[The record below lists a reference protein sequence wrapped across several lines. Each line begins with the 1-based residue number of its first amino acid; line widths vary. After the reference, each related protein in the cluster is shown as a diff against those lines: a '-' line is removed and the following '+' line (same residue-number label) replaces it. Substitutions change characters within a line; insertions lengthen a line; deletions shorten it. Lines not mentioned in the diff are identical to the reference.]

1 MKLII
6 KYLMKHKALFLL
18 NMVAILAFVTTE
30 LGVPTIMA
38 NMINNGVESQNMDL
52 ITSQAWVLFVIAIIG
67 GIGSVLMSYASSRM
81 ASRMT
86 RDIRNDIFK
95 KSQEYSHSEYN
106 EFGVSSMITRVS
118 TDVYQLQLF
127 TQLLLRMGLTSP
139 FMIGVSAFLIFTTNA
154 KLALFMSF
162 SIPFILLVIYS
173 VGKLSGP
180 LSSKQQSFMDVMNR
194 ITRENITGVRV
205 VRAFRKDKAE
215 TDRFRV
221 TNEEYA
227 KVSKQ
232 LFRVMARAEPL
243 FFFILNCSA
252 LVIAWNAAGMIEAG
266 ALGVGTLVAFFEY
279 QFQALFSL
287 LMFAVVFIMYPRAA
301 VSARRITELLEKEP
315 LIRNPENGVHEGI
328 SDEPTV
334 VFDNVD
340 FAYPDSEAK
349 VLEGI
354 SFSAKKGETVAFI
367 GSTGSGKSTLI
378 NLIVRF
384 YDVSSGSIKVDG
396 VDVRD
401 YDLYSLRDK
410 VGFIPQKALLFSGSI
425 SENIRYGKELAA
437 DGEVID
443 SAKLASA
450 DDFIQKKTHKYD
462 EWLSEG
468 GSNVSGGQKQRL
480 SIARALVRRPDI
492 YIFDDS
498 FSALDYKTDA
508 TIRHNLKKITQ
519 DSIVFV
525 VAQRISSIVDA
536 DRIIVMNEGKIVGN
550 GTHLELMSSCPIY
563 LEIAKSQLS
572 EKEMAQ
578 YENI

>member
-6 KYLMKHKALFLL
+6 KYLKRHKWLFTL
-18 NMVAILAFVTTE
+18 NLIAILAFTLTE
-30 LGVPTIMA
+30 LGIPTIMA
-38 NMINNGVESQNMDL
+38 TMIDKGVATQDMAFIQSRGMIL
-52 ITSQAWVLFVIAIIG
+52 IVISLIG
-67 GIGSVLMSYASSRM
+67 GVGSIVMSYASSRM

-86 RDIRNDIFK
+86 RDIRNDIFD
-95 KSQEYSHSEYN
+95 KSQEFSHSEYN

-118 TDVYQLQLF
+118 SDVYQLQLF
-127 TQLLLRMGLTSP
+127 TQLLFRMGLTSP
-139 FMIGVSAFLIFTTNA
+139 FLIGVSAFLIYTTNA
-154 KLALFMSF
+154 RLALMMTL
-162 SIPFILLVIYS
+162 SIPFILLVVYF

-180 LSSKQQSFMDVMNR
+180 LSRKQQGYIDVMNR
-194 ITRENITGVRV
+194 IIRENITGVRV

-215 TDRFRV
+215 TERFRV

-227 KVSKQ
+227 DVSKK

-243 FFFILNCSA
+243 FFFILNTSA
-252 LVIAWNAAGMIEAG
+252 LLIAWTAAGMIETG
-266 ALGVGTLVAFFEY
+266 DMGVGTLVAFFEY

-287 LMFAVVFIMYPRAA
+287 LLFSIVFIMYPRAA
-301 VSARRITELLEKEP
+301 VSARRIEEVLNTEP
-315 LIRNPENGVHEGI
+315 LIKNPENGVREGI
-328 SDEPTV
+328 TSEPVIEFT
-334 VFDNVD
+334 NVD

-349 VLEGI
+349 VLENI
-354 SFSAKKGETVAFI
+354 NFSAKKGETVAFI

-384 YDVSSGSIKVDG
+384 YDVSSGSVKVDG

-401 YDLYSLRDK
+401 YDLFALRDK

-425 SENIRYGKELAA
+425 SENIRYGKETAEDL
-437 DGEVID
+437 EVQD

-480 SIARALVRRPDI
+480 SIARAIVRRPDV

-508 TIRHNLKKITQ
+508 TIRQNIKEITQ
-519 DSIVFV
+519 DSIVLV

-536 DRIIVMNEGKIVGN
+536 DRIVVMNEGRIIAQGK
-550 GTHLELMSSCPIY
+550 HLDLIKTCPIY
-563 LEIAKSQLS
+563 IEIAKSQLS
-572 EKEMAQ
+572 EKEMAR

>member
-6 KYLMKHKALFLL
+6 KYIKRHKFLFML
-18 NMVAILAFVTTE
+18 NLIGILAFTTTE

-38 NMINNGVESQNMDL
+38 NMINQGVSNQNMDL
-52 ITSQAWVLFVIAIIG
+52 LQRQGLILLVIAIIG
-67 GIGSVLMSYASSRM
+67 GLGSVLMSYASSRM

-86 RDIRNDIFK
+86 RDIRNDLFD
-95 KSQEYSHSEYN
+95 KSQEFSHSEYN

-118 TDVYQLQLF
+118 SDVYQLQLF

-154 KLALFMSF
+154 RLAMFMSL
-162 SIPFILLVIYS
+162 SIPFILLVVYS

-180 LSSKQQSFMDVMNR
+180 LSTAQQKFMDIMNR
-194 ITRENITGVRV
+194 IIRENITGVRV

-215 TDRFRV
+215 TERFRV

-227 KVSKQ
+227 EVSKK
-232 LFRVMARAEPL
+232 LFRVMARAEPM
-243 FFFILNCSA
+243 FFFIPDSSSLK
-252 LVIAWNAAGMIEAG
+252 VVHGMIEVG
-266 ALGVGTLVAFFEY
+266 DMGVGTLVAFFEY

-287 LMFAVVFIMYPRAA
+287 LLFSIVFIMYPRAA
-301 VSARRITELLEKEP
+301 VSARRISEILDKEP
-315 LIRNPENGVHEGI
+315 LIQNNPEGVTQCI
-328 SDEPTV
+328 TDEPEI
-334 VFDNVD
+334 VFENVD

-349 VLEGI
+349 VLENI

-396 VDVRD
+396 IDVRD
-401 YDLYSLRDK
+401 YDLYALRDK

-425 SENIRYGKELAA
+425 SENIRYGKEEAVI
-437 DGEVID
+437 DEVVD

-450 DDFIQKKTHKYD
+450 DDFIQQKTHKYD

-508 TIRHNLKKITQ
+508 TIRKNLKSITE

-536 DRIIVMNEGKIVGN
+536 DRIVVMNEGQIVGL
-550 GTHLELMSSCPIY
+550 GTHLELMKTCPIY
-563 LEIAKSQLS
+563 IEIAKSQLS